1 MQHEIAISMAL
12 SHMLAN
18 NSLDTSNAVVLLK
31 QIVERLEDQLPKVK
45 KDEKVK
51 YVVHFL
57 SEIAK
62 GKDGVAGTADDIIP
76 PKIIQEIQKMTET
89 DLVTDIINLCMDVA
103 QRKKVNPMKVSL
115 CCLKAF

>member
-12 SHMLAN
+12 SHMLTN
-18 NSLDTSNAVVLLK
+18 NSLDTSNAVILLK
-31 QIVERLEDQLPKVK
+31 QIIERLEEQLPKVT

-62 GKDGVAGTADDIIP
+62 GKDGISGTADDIIP
-76 PKIIQEIQKMTET
+76 PQTINELQKMTESN
-89 DLVTDIINLCMDVA
+89 LVTDIINLCMDVA
-103 QRKKVNPMKVSL
+103 QHKQVNPMKVSL
-115 CCLKAF
+115 CCLKIF